1 MSLTRRNFVRTLF
14 AASQAALASRLMT
27 TSLYAFDPSV
37 GALNFAVIG
46 DWGRRGRPD
55 QAEVAKQM
63 AITCKQAGA
72 AFVVSVGDNFY
83 EDGVASVTDSHWQQS
98 FERVYSEPSLQVP
111 WYVILGNH
119 DYHGNT
125 EAQLEYGKTHPRW
138 IMPARHYS
146 KVFAID
152 AATNL
157 ECFFIDTSPMIG
169 EYKDMPIMQSIHTQ
183 DVAGQL
189 KWLDESLQASK
200 AQWKFVIGHHPIY
213 SAGVGHGNQE
223 EMIKMVLPILHK
235 NEVQA
240 YFAGHDHD
248 LQHLRDEDLDLY
260 ISGAGSEHRP
270 VKKMA
275 RAAFG
280 ESTSGFILVSVR
292 RENMHVRYYDNL
304 GNMVYTTTAT
314 QYGQA

>member
-1 MSLTRRNFVRTLF
+1 MPITRRNFVRSLF
-14 AASQAALASRLMT
+14 VASQAVLASRLMT
-27 TSLYAFDPSV
+27 TSLYAYDPSV

-63 AITCKQAGA
+63 AIACKQAGA

-83 EDGVASVTDSHWQQS
+83 EDGVASVDDSHWQQS
-98 FERVYSEPSLQVP
+98 FENVYTEPSLQVP

-119 DYHGNT
+119 DYHGNS
-125 EAQLEYGKTHPRW
+125 EAQIDYGQTHPRW
-138 IMPARHYS
+138 TMPARHYS

-152 AATNL
+152 AVTNL
-157 ECFFIDTSPMIG
+157 ECFFIDTSPMIA

-183 DVAGQL
+183 NVASQL
-189 KWLDESLQASK
+189 KWLDESLDASK

-213 SAGVGHGNQE
+213 SGGLGHGNQP
-223 EMIKMVLPILHK
+223 EMIKLVRPILHK
-235 NEVQA
+235 NDVQA

-248 LQHLRDEDLDLY
+248 LQHLRDDDLDLY
-260 ISGAGSEHRP
+260 VSGAGSEHRP
-270 VKKMA
+270 VMKTPL
-275 RAAFG
+275 AAFG

-292 RENMHVRYYDNL
+292 RENMHVRYFDNL
-304 GNMVYTTTAT
+304 GNIIYTTTAT
-314 QYGQA
+314 VTSQA